1 MSLGAGPPRA
11 EGYQL
16 GESDPKGRDGSV
28 EEAVSLEAGTWDRDL
43 ARIGGSG
50 RELVE

>member
-1 MSLGAGPPRA
+1 MSPGPGQPRA

-28 EEAVSLEAGTWDRDL
+28 EEAASLEAGTWDREPV
-43 ARIGGSG
+43 RIGGSG